1 LATLVNL
8 RASLAGATLNG
19 VTWGDSSYT
28 STQRGTYAAPYRTF
42 SSAVNATA
50 NSGTVV
56 LKPGSYPGPITISRP
71 LTIDSFRG
79 EATIGR

>member
-1 LATLVNL
+1 L
-8 RASLAGATLNG
+8 
-19 VTWGDSSYT
+19 
-28 STQRGTYAAPYRTF
+28 

-50 NSGTVV
+50 NNGTVV
-56 LKPGSYPGPITISRP
+56 LKPRSYQGPITISRP